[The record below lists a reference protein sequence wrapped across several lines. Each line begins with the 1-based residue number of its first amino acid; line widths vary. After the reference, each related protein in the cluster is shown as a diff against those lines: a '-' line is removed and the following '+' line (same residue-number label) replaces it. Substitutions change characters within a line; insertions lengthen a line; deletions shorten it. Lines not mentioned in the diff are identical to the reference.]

1 MQLLFS
7 NIYLNL
13 HLIWKWKVVG
23 YIRSAD
29 GIGECGK
36 IQTGF
41 SFIHIA
47 VLWALSASFQ
57 WNTAI
62 TQQHAAAIEIGS
74 NKE

>member
-23 YIRSAD
+23 YIRSDD

-47 VLWALSASFQ
+47 VL
-57 WNTAI
+57 
-62 TQQHAAAIEIGS
+62 
-74 NKE
+74 